1 MFNIIRCLFP
11 CFFKTEYDSIK
22 IKRYSKRFYAE
33 GNRFIENNQ
42 L

>member
-11 CFFKTEYDSIK
+11 CFFNNEYESIK
-22 IKRYSKRFYAE
+22 IKRNYERFYSE
-33 GNRFIENNQ
+33 GNRFIDNNQ